1 MKANIL
7 VILLLAATLFSCT
20 KKSDDPAP
28 DVDITTGTWRISYY
42 WDQKDETSNF
52 SSYYF
57 MFLSNGTFMAHDNSG
72 AITGTWTVS
81 GSKLNINF
89 TNPLLSELNNDWLI
103 TEKTTT
109 SIKLKEDNPAQD
121 DKLYFTKN

>member
-1 MKANIL
+1 MKAHIL
-7 VILLLAATLFSCT
+7 VILLITTTLFSCT
-20 KKSDDPAP
+20 KKNDDPAA
-28 DVDITTGTWRISYY
+28 DVDITTGTWRVSYY

-57 MFLSNGTFMAHDNSG
+57 MFLSGGTFMAHNSTG
-72 AITGTWTVS
+72 VITGTWS
-81 GSKLNINF
+81 LSSNKLNISF
-89 TNPLLSELNNDWLI
+89 TDPLLSDLNNDWLI

>member
-7 VILLLAATLFSCT
+7 VILFLTTTLFSCT
-20 KKSDDPAP
+20 KKSDDPAA
-28 DVDITTGTWRISYY
+28 VDITTGTWRVSYY

-52 SSYYF
+52 SAYYF

-72 AITGTWTVS
+72 AVTGTWSIS
-81 GSKLNINF
+81 GSKLSINF

-121 DKLYFTKN
+121 DQLYFTKN